1 MGIAASPPRGL
12 TILTIVSL
20 ALILASLGLV
30 FFYAPMEATMGQ
42 VQRVFYFHLGAFFG
56 ATAAF
61 LGTVV
66 AGVAYLRTRRRR
78 WDAIGASSV
87 EIGLAFSA
95 ITILS
100 GPVWASLAWNA
111 LWAWDPRLTMVT
123 IMWLIYAAYLMLRRS
138 IEDPDRRARFS
149 AVYGIVA
156 FLSVIGTFAVPRI
169 LASVTNPHPT
179 VIGPGSESGS
189 QTTGTF
195 AMTAPMTMTLMFTG
209 LSFVVLYFT
218 LLWYRV
224 RLENLAER
232 VAALKMRVLAR

>member
-1 MGIAASPPRGL
+1 MDTTAPTPRGL
-12 TILTIVSL
+12 IILTLVSL
-20 ALILASLGLV
+20 ALIIASLGLA
-30 FFYAPMEATMGQ
+30 FLYAPMEASMGQ
-42 VQRVFYFHLGAFFG
+42 VQRVFYFHLGAFMG

-66 AGVAYLRTRRRR
+66 AGVAYLRSRARQ
-78 WDAIGASSV
+78 WDAIGAGSV

-156 FLSVIGTFAVPRI
+156 FLSVIGTFVVPRI
-169 LASVTNPHPT
+169 LTSITNPHPT
-179 VIGPGSESGS
+179 VIGPGSESGEG
-189 QTTGTF
+189 TGTF
-195 AMTAPMTMTLMFTG
+195 AMTRPMSMTLMFTG
-209 LSFVVLYFT
+209 FSFVVLYFT

-224 RLENLAER
+224 RLENFAER
-232 VAALKMRVLAR
+232 VAALKMKVLSR

>member
-1 MGIAASPPRGL
+1 MQAVRSATPRGL
-12 TILTIVSL
+12 TLLTVASL
-20 ALILASLGLV
+20 LLILASLGLA
-30 FFYAPMEATMGQ
+30 FFYAPTEATMGQ

-61 LGTVV
+61 FGTVV
-66 AGVAYLRTRRRR
+66 AGVAYLRTRNRR

-87 EIGLAFSA
+87 EIGLTFSA

-156 FLSVIGTFAVPRI
+156 FLSVIGTFVIPRI
-169 LASVTNPHPT
+169 LTSITNPHPT
-179 VIGPGSESGS
+179 VIGPGSESG
-189 QTTGTF
+189 TGTGAF
-195 AMTAPMTMTLMFTG
+195 AMTQPMTLTLLFTG
-209 LSFVVLYFT
+209 FSFVVLYFV
-218 LLWYRV
+218 LLWHRV
-224 RLENLAER
+224 RLEQLADR
-232 VAALKMRVLAR
+232 ITALKMKLLAR